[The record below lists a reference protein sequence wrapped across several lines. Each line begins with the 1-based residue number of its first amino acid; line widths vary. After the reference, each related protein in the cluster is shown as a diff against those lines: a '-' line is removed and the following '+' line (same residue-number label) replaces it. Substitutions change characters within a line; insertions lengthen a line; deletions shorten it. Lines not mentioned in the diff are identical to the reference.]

1 MKPGLIWILVAA
13 LLMSLGLLLLPSPTS
28 APQRE
33 ADKRLD
39 EEELPELTIKTVRL
53 RAFGEDGTTI
63 WSMRSPQ
70 IVYHLDG
77 SLDVASPRLLM
88 HGASGATLRAEAGKG
103 SLQASADGE
112 QIELYSKVDAILHNQ
127 ERQVML
133 VTESLLIA
141 RDGRNVSAPNSVRV
155 RSDSVDTSAANL
167 AINLDEQ
174 ILLLGA
180 DEDDR
185 VHTRIQPEAA
195 LQ

>member
-1 MKPGLIWILVAA
+1 MKPGLSWILVAA
-13 LLMSLGLLLLPSPTS
+13 LLISLGLLLLP
-28 APQRE
+28 APKPVPQQE

-39 EEELPELTIKTVRL
+39 EEELPELRIMTARL
-53 RAFGEDGTTI
+53 RAFAEDGTTN

-77 SLDVASPRLLM
+77 SLDVASPHLLM
-88 HGASGATLRAEAGKG
+88 HSASGATLRAQAGKG
-103 SLQASADGE
+103 SLQATADGE
-112 QIELYSKVDAILHNQ
+112 QIELYAKVDAVLRNH
-127 ERQVML
+127 ERQVAL

-141 RDGRNVSAPNSVRV
+141 RDGRSVSAPNSVQV

-167 AINLDEQ
+167 ALNLEEQ

-180 DEDDR
+180 TQDER
-185 VHTRIQPEAA
+185 VHTRIQPEEA